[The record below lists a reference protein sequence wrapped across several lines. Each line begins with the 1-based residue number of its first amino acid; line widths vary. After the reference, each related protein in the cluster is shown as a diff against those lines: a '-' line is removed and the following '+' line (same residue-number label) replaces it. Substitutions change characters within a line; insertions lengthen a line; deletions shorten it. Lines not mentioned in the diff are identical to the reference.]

1 VCTGVEVI
9 NPATG
14 EELSLTAKYEV
25 IVSQGVF
32 EPPKLLMLSG
42 IGPASELKQHGI
54 PVIVDSRHVGQNL
67 LDHPIVPF
75 VLRLKDG
82 YAWMT
87 TCFVQAKHTTEP
99 STPTVVTSPAL

>member
-1 VCTGVEVI
+1 MCTGVEVI

-32 EPPKLLMLSG
+32 ESPKLLMLSG
-42 IGPASELKQHGI
+42 IGPASEFKQHGI

-75 VLRLKDG
+75 V
-82 YAWMT
+82 
-87 TCFVQAKHTTEP
+87 QAKHTTEP